1 MLAAQRKDLILATL
15 RSEGRV
21 VAKELAAELDLSE
34 DTIRRDLREL
44 AAEGRLH
51 RVHGGALPASPAVAD
66 FTVRTGIGQEAKVEV
81 GRLAAGLV
89 RPGQTVAVDG
99 GTTALQLARHLPRD
113 LVATVVTHSPTIAVE
128 LATHPSVEVIIVGGR
143 LFKHSVVAAG
153 AAAHEAIGR
162 ISADVF
168 FLGVTG
174 IHPVEGLTTGDADEA
189 AIKRAWSQR
198 SAETYVLGSGE
209 KIGAASAVR
218 GAPPG
223 RRDRRTHRLRRA
235 RTGRR
240 RAAVG
245 GGRGR
250 AGRSPLSAHLSGC
263 AGISARAA
271 RAGSL
276 HCPRGR
282 PTDGSA
288 HVDSPPHAVRR
299 KARPVGT
306 QQPSCHGETVA
317 AESRGGGDRF
327 ACL

>member
-51 RVHGGALPASPAVAD
+51 RVHGGALPASPAIAD

-153 AAAHEAIGR
+153 AGAHEAIGR

-198 SAETYVLGSGE
+198 SAETYVLG
-209 KIGAASAVR
+209 AA
-218 GAPPG
+218 
-223 RRDRRTHRLRRA
+223 RRSVP
-235 RTGRR
+235 RR
-240 RAAVG
+240 RS
-245 GGRGR
+245 R
-250 AGRSPLSAHLSGC
+250 C
-263 AGISARAA
+263 
-271 RAGSL
+271 
-276 HCPRGR
+276 CPW
-282 PTDGSA
+282 
-288 HVDSPPHAVRR
+288 PP
-299 KARPVGT
+299 
-306 QQPSCHGETVA
+306 
-317 AESRGGGDRF
+317 
-327 ACL
+327 